1 MTEQQP
7 PLRDLVPPST
17 TDRHNVVHRG
27 ELRFDVHDEGPLDGE
42 PVVLLHGFPQRASS
56 WGRVVPLLHD
66 VGLRTLAVDQRGYSP
81 GARPRSRTSYS
92 TEGLVADL
100 AAVVEAVGRPV
111 HVAGHDWGA
120 VVGWAA
126 AALRPELLR
135 TLTAVSVPHPGAMAA
150 ACLRSDQLLRSWY
163 VAAFQLPWLPER
175 VLASRF
181 GDQAM
186 RASGMDPESLSRFR
200 REVVETGALP
210 GALGWYRALPFSH
223 PRVAWRRIGIPTT
236 FVWSDGDTAIS
247 RVAAHRAGEYVD
259 AAYSYVELPG
269 VSHWV
274 PEQAPEEL
282 AAAIIARAESDAR

>member
-1 MTEQQP
+1 MP
-7 PLRDLVPPST
+7 NPVARLDA
-17 TDRHNVVHRG
+17 VHRG
-27 ELRFDVHDEGPLDGE
+27 DLRFEVHDEGPLDGE

-56 WGRVVPLLHD
+56 WGRVAPLLHD
-66 VGLRTLAVDQRGYSP
+66 AGLRTLAMDQRGYSP
-81 GARPRSRTSYS
+81 GARPRLRTAYS

-100 AAVVEAVGRPV
+100 AAVVDAVGQPV
-111 HVAGHDWGA
+111 HVVGHDWGA

-163 VAAFQLPWLPER
+163 VAAFQVPWLPER

-181 GDQAM
+181 GEQAL
-186 RASGMDPESLSRFR
+186 RASGMDPETLSRFR
-200 REVVETGALP
+200 DEVVDAGALP

-223 PRVAWRRIGIPTT
+223 PRVARRRVGIPTT

-247 RVAAHRAGEYVD
+247 RVAAHGAGDFVD
-259 AAYSYVELPG
+259 AAYSYVELVG

-274 PEQAPEEL
+274 PEQAPAEL
-282 AAAIIARAESDAR
+282 AAAIIDRVASDER

>member
-1 MTEQQP
+1 M
-7 PLRDLVPPST
+7 
-17 TDRHNVVHRG
+17 
-27 ELRFDVHDEGPLDGE
+27 
-42 PVVLLHGFPQRASS
+42 
-56 WGRVVPLLHD
+56 
-66 VGLRTLAVDQRGYSP
+66 DQRGYSP
-81 GARPRSRTSYS
+81 GARPRLRTAYS

-100 AAVVEAVGRPV
+100 AAVVDAVGQPV
-111 HVAGHDWGA
+111 HVVGHDWGA

-163 VAAFQLPWLPER
+163 VAAFQVPWLPER

-181 GDQAM
+181 GEQAL
-186 RASGMDPESLSRFR
+186 RASGMDPETLSRFR
-200 REVVETGALP
+200 DEVVDAGALP

-223 PRVAWRRIGIPTT
+223 PRVARRRVGIPTT

-247 RVAAHRAGEYVD
+247 RVAAHGAGDFVD
-259 AAYSYVELPG
+259 AAYSYVELVG

-274 PEQAPEEL
+274 PEQAPAEL
-282 AAAIIARAESDAR
+282 AAAIIDRVASDER